1 MIRLHNSPL
10 FPSLKNL
17 TPTATSPFKQ
27 LLVTSLTPW
36 ALTLALVSSPL
47 PTQAIPSLALPPSS
61 PSPTTPFSQSQIL
74 KLGLE
79 NGKIRPCPSTNPGC
93 ISTNPKSSSFASPWT
108 IPENATQDAY
118 QVKLRDAIV
127 KTQKSV
133 NFKVDED
140 TPYGHY
146 LQVEVEGSGFTPDV
160 IEFLVKRDVVVYRSM
175 ATKVTYVYPFT
186 TAWGDS
192 KGQKERMKR
201 IIEELGWYAPDIE
214 LMDS

>member
-1 MIRLHNSPL
+1 MILHNSPL
-10 FPSLKNL
+10 FLSLKNL

-27 LLVTSLTPW
+27 LLITSLAPW
-36 ALTLALVSSPL
+36 ALTLALASSPL
-47 PTQAIPSLALPPSS
+47 PTQAIPSLAVPPSS

-93 ISTNPKSSSFASPWT
+93 ISTNPKSSFFASPWI
-108 IPENATQDAY
+108 IPENATQDAI
-118 QVKLRDAIV
+118 QRLKDAIV

-175 ATKVTYVYPFT
+175 ATKVTYLYPFT
-186 TAWGDS
+186 TALGDS

-214 LMDS
+214 LMDSE